1 MIVQDSSKNSLE
13 LSRKE
18 ALKVELR
25 LNISE
30 YGNLW
35 SELGDTL
42 YEYAIEKSTPKIM
55 SVSKFQFIVL
65 KSFYNELF
73 NEPH

>member
-1 MIVQDSSKNSLE
+1 MIVQDPSKNSLE

-18 ALKVELR
+18 ALQLELR

-35 SELGDTL
+35 SQLGDTL

-55 SVSKFQFIVL
+55 SVSQLPATVKKTYDDHIL
-65 KSFYNELF
+65 W
-73 NEPH
+73 

>member
-1 MIVQDSSKNSLE
+1 MIVQDPSKNSLE

-18 ALKVELR
+18 ALQLDLR

-35 SELGDTL
+35 SELGDT
-42 YEYAIEKSTPKIM
+42 YIIM
-55 SVSKFQFIVL
+55 QSINLLQK
-65 KSFYNELF
+65 
-73 NEPH
+73 

>member
-1 MIVQDSSKNSLE
+1 MIVQDPSKNSLE

-18 ALKVELR
+18 ALQLELR

-42 YEYAIEKSTPKIM
+42 YNYAIDKSTPEIM
-55 SVSKFQFIVL
+55 SVSIFQFIVL
-65 KSFYNELF
+65 KNFYNELF
-73 NEPH
+73 PQPQ

>member
-1 MIVQDSSKNSLE
+1 MIVQDSSKNSIE

-65 KSFYNELF
+65 KNFYNELF
-73 NEPH
+73 NEPN

>member
-18 ALKVELR
+18 ALKLELR

>member
-35 SELGDTL
+35 SQLGDTL

-55 SVSKFQFIVL
+55 SVSTFQFIVL
-65 KSFYNELF
+65 KNFSNELF
-73 NEPH
+73 TQPQ

>member
-65 KSFYNELF
+65 KNFYNELF

>member
-18 ALKVELR
+18 ALKLELR

-35 SELGDTL
+35 SDFGDTL

-65 KSFYNELF
+65 KNFYNELF